1 LKHFKHLL
9 RAGLLAPVFL
19 RLLAPAAP
27 VAAQTAVSIEMT
39 EMGNRWVFAPNQISV
54 PAGQVRITFR
64 NTGMRAHNWVVD
76 LPGGTQRLPDLDAG
90 QPREMTFNLTP
101 PGTYDVICDLPLHAQ
116 RGMTMTLVVTAPAAQ
131 PTAPVT
137 QATTSAPTAAAAQP
151 TTAPAATPIPT
162 VGTGGSTTGTSQG
175 QLTTQ
180 LAGTGGLTGQARSL
194 PLLISLMI
202 HIPTAILWLGLV
214 LYDAIVV
221 AVPFLTPAQRGSL
234 LHRPRWLV
242 LVSIPVILT
251 TGIYQTI
258 YNPINTV
265 TDIASLENL
274 RNTTTYGFALFL
286 KHGFVLASWAMML
299 AMTYWFAPR
308 LVAFADDIRP
318 EAVTPS
324 RLPGLLA
331 WANVAACIGLLTC
344 VAVMVF
350 QLH

>member
-1 LKHFKHLL
+1 M
-9 RAGLLAPVFL
+9 GLLAPA
-19 RLLAPAAP
+19 LLLVAIFPAPA
-27 VAAQTAVSIEMT
+27 AAQTAVSVEMT
-39 EMGNRWVFAPNQISV
+39 EMGNQWVFRPAELTV
-54 PAGQVRITFR
+54 PAGEVRISFR
-64 NTGMRAHNWVVD
+64 NSGMRAHNWVLR
-76 LPGGTQRLPDLDAG
+76 LPSGEQRLPDLNAG
-90 QPREMTFNLTP
+90 QSAEQTFNITP
-101 PGTYDVICDLPLHAQ
+101 PGTYRVICDLPLHEQ
-116 RGMTMTLVVTAPAAQ
+116 RGMVMMLTVTAPAA
-131 PTAPVT
+131 
-137 QATTSAPTAAAAQP
+137 APTAAPVQP
-151 TTAPAATPIPT
+151 TTAPANPTAAAPGVTTAAPSVAPTLALPTTPPIATAAPATAAP
-162 VGTGGSTTGTSQG
+162 
-175 QLTTQ
+175 
-180 LAGTGGLTGQARSL
+180 GGLTGQARSL

-242 LVSIPVILT
+242 LGSIPVILA

-265 TDIASLENL
+265 NSIDALESL

-286 KHGFVLASWAMML
+286 KHGFVMASWAMML
-299 AMTYWFAPR
+299 TMTYWFAPR

-331 WANVAACIGLLTC
+331 WANVAACAGLLSC

>member
-1 LKHFKHLL
+1 
-9 RAGLLAPVFL
+9 
-19 RLLAPAAP
+19 
-27 VAAQTAVSIEMT
+27 
-39 EMGNRWVFAPNQISV
+39 
-54 PAGQVRITFR
+54 
-64 NTGMRAHNWVVD
+64 MRAHNWVVD

-90 QPREMTFNLTP
+90 QTREMTFNLTP

-116 RGMTMTLVVTAPAAQ
+116 RGMTMTLVVTAPAAPATQ
-131 PTAPVT
+131 AAVAAPAA
-137 QATTSAPTAAAAQP
+137 QATTAPTAAAQA
-151 TTAPAATPIPT
+151 TAVPPPVGPLSPT
-162 VGTGGSTTGTSQG
+162 VAAAGSTGVGQG
-175 QLTTQ
+175 QVTTQ
-180 LAGTGGLTGQARSL
+180 AVGTGGLTGQARSL
-194 PLLISLMI
+194 PLLISLTI

-242 LVSIPVILT
+242 LVSIPVILA

-265 TDIASLENL
+265 NSIDALENL

>member
-1 LKHFKHLL
+1 MAALSL
-9 RAGLLAPVFL
+9 FL
-19 RLLAPAAP
+19 V
-27 VAAQTAVSIEMT
+27 VA
-39 EMGNRWVFAPNQISV
+39 
-54 PAGQVRITFR
+54 
-64 NTGMRAHNWVVD
+64 
-76 LPGGTQRLPDLDAG
+76 GGTAFAANTVFSSDIVDGEVRNPDLADGA
-90 QPREMTFNLTP
+90 
-101 PGTYDVICDLPLHAQ
+101 
-116 RGMTMTLVVTAPAAQ
+116 
-131 PTAPVT
+131 
-137 QATTSAPTAAAAQP
+137 
-151 TTAPAATPIPT
+151 
-162 VGTGGSTTGTSQG
+162 VGTGKLADGSVTSEKVQDETLKGRDVLDNALKGADIDESTLSSIGGGGPAGGDLTGSYPNPQIAPDAVG
-175 QLTTQ
+175 SDEVAPSSLTGSDV
-180 LAGTGGLTGQARSL
+180 ATGGLTGQARSL
-194 PLLISLMI
+194 PLLISLII

-242 LVSIPVILT
+242 LVSIPVILA

-265 TDIASLENL
+265 NDIASLESL

-286 KHGFVLASWAMML
+286 KHGFVMASWAMML

-331 WANVAACIGLLTC
+331 WANVAACVGLLTC